1 MSAEKCVEE
10 HLNRSPGLR
19 QALNL
24 LSRAL
29 YGAEFH
35 ALLVHDARKARRVVK
50 KFYGDEA
57 AEHFVELL
65 VKLCLGA
72 ELRSQPPRGA
82 HAPTS

>member
-1 MSAEKCVEE
+1 MNAEKCVEE

-50 KFYGDEA
+50 K
-57 AEHFVELL
+57 V
-65 VKLCLGA
+65 
-72 ELRSQPPRGA
+72 LR
-82 HAPTS
+82 

>member
-1 MSAEKCVEE
+1 MNAEKCVEE

-50 KFYGDEA
+50 KSST
-57 AEHFVELL
+57 VTKRL
-65 VKLCLGA
+65 
-72 ELRSQPPRGA
+72 S
-82 HAPTS
+82 TSLSSS